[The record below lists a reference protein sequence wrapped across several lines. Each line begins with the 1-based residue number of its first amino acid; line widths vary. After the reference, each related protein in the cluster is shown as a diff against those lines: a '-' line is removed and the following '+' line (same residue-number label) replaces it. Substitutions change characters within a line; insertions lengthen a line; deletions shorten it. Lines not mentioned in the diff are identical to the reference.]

1 VIPRALTALLL
12 LFPFTATCQTQDQI
26 RLDKTA
32 ALEDIDTFET
42 GMRERWSYFRANGVD
57 PTAPLQALRQQASNG
72 ISVQDLGLGILKI
85 IALFRDGHAD
95 VSNLEYPQGFLPFD
109 EDVVAGRIVALSADR
124 TNFLDKD
131 HPYLSELD
139 GIPLAQWLEASDR
152 FTPHGSPQFRLDRS
166 AWQLRF
172 ITLLRRELNLPEKAT
187 VEVELTNE
195 QGSDRKKIT
204 VPLAT
209 DIPDH
214 LVWPMHDSELH
225 PGNIGYLRI
234 WAMRPWMPELIA
246 YWMRFFRNTKGLIVD
261 VRANSGGTR
270 DATLALFPY
279 LMAPGDDEPW
289 VVNVA
294 ALRKSSGTS
303 SEELS
308 KTRGMYPAESEHWND
323 AERRAIKQ
331 FMATWKPQWTPP
343 EGEFG
348 EWHFLVLDRRLNPS
362 AYAYDKPVVI
372 LTDFRDFSGTDI
384 FVSAFKGRRNVTLIG
399 TPTAGASAF
408 KRELSLPNSHL
419 VVHLASMISYKRDGK
434 LYDGNGTQPDIH
446 IERTPESLLRF
457 GEDNQLRKAIE
468 VLGKH

>member
-1 VIPRALTALLL
+1 MILRALTALLL
-12 LFPFTATCQTQDQI
+12 LFPFTAACQTQDQI
-26 RLDKTA
+26 RLDKKA

-42 GMRERWSYFRANGVD
+42 AMRDRWSYFRTGVD
-57 PTAPLQALRQQASNG
+57 PTTALQALRQQASNG
-72 ISVQDLGLGILKI
+72 ISVQDLGLGITKI

-109 EDVVAGRIVALSADR
+109 EDVVSGRIVALSADR
-124 TNFLDKD
+124 TSILDKD
-131 HPYLSELD
+131 HPYLTGLD
-139 GIPLAQWLEASDR
+139 GIPLARWLEASDR
-152 FTPHGSPQFRLDRS
+152 FTPRGSPQFRLDRS

-187 VEVELTNE
+187 VDVELTNE

-204 VPLAT
+204 VRVAAE
-209 DIPDH
+209 IPDH
-214 LVWPMHDSELH
+214 VVWPMHDSELL
-225 PGNIGYLRI
+225 PDNIGYLRI

-246 YWMRFFRNTKGLIVD
+246 YWMPFFRNTKGLIVD
-261 VRANSGGTR
+261 VRGNSGGTR

-289 VVNVA
+289 VVNVG
-294 ALRKSSGTS
+294 ALRKSSTHS
-303 SEELS
+303 PEQFS
-308 KTRGMYPAESEHWND
+308 KTRAMYPAESEHWND

-331 FMATWKPQWTPP
+331 FMTTWKPRWTPP
-343 EGEFG
+343 EGDFF
-348 EWHFLVLDRRLNPS
+348 EWNFLVLDRRLNPS

-408 KRELSLPNSHL
+408 KQELSLPNSHL
-419 VVHLASMISYKRDGK
+419 IFHLASMISYQRDGQ
-434 LYDGNGTQPDIH
+434 LYDGTGTQPDIH
-446 IERTPESLLRF
+446 IERTPGSLLRF

-468 VLGKH
+468 VLGNH